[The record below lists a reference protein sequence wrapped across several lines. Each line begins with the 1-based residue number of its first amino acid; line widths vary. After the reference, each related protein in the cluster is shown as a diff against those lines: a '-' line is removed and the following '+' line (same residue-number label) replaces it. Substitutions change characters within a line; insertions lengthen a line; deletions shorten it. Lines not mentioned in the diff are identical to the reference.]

1 MFNRIEEMET
11 GASSKP
17 KKVAAQQ
24 SEYAE
29 KVFED
34 YNQYLDQ
41 YWRANR
47 YFMQNHQTGKST
59 ELVWSDYNFGAGLE
73 DRNFDQR
80 SLQRA
85 R

>member
-1 MFNRIEEMET
+1 
-11 GASSKP
+11 
-17 KKVAAQQ
+17 V
-24 SEYAE
+24 EYYDR
-29 KVFED
+29 KSDLLKTLIFEG

-59 ELVWSDYNFGAGLE
+59 ELVWSDYEFGEGLE
-73 DRNFDQR
+73 DRDFDQR
-80 SLQRA
+80 SLQKA